1 MRCPAC
7 GLSAF
12 PRLAPAMITL
22 VTRGDDGPEQQAL
35 LARGVLWKVPMYSCL
50 AGFVEPGETLEEAV
64 RREVL
69 EESRVRVD
77 DVAYVASQPWPFPSS
92 LMIGF
97 SARAGGGEPQPADGE
112 LVEVRW
118 LEREEVQTA
127 IGEDLSRAVGPDDV
141 VLLYFACH
149 GSPEMRASKD
159 ERSLYLIL
167 HDTQYQRIYAT
178 GIDMEVDVMRWMDRL
193 GDAKLV
199 VLFIDACF
207 SGRAGGRT
215 FKGPLA
221 TKAYRSEPRKVS
233 LKDLALGS
241 GRLIITAADEDQV
254 ALEDPRLGH
263 GVFTYHLLRALQPT
277 SAEATTIR
285 IGALYEAVAT
295 AVAQATEG
303 RQVPIL
309 NGQSRMAALPA
320 LPAP

>member
-1 MRCPAC
+1 MLHAVSVGVNTYADPRVLN
-7 GLSAF
+7 LSCARQDAEAF
-12 PRLAPAMITL
+12 ARLIEQRVAPEERAVRLL
-22 VTRGDDGPEQQAL
+22 VD
-35 LARGVLWKVPMYSCL
+35 
-50 AGFVEPGETLEEAV
+50 EEAT
-64 RREVL
+64 REN
-69 EESRVRVD
+69 
-77 DVAYVASQPWPFPSS
+77 
-92 LMIGF
+92 
-97 SARAGGGEPQPADGE
+97 
-112 LVEVRW
+112 
-118 LEREEVQTA
+118 VQVA
-127 IGEDLSRAVGPDDV
+127 IGEDLSRAVGPEDV

-167 HDTQYQRIYAT
+167 HDTQYPRIYAT
-178 GIDMEVDVMRWMDRL
+178 GVDMEIDVMRWMHRL
-193 GDAKLV
+193 GDARLV

-221 TKAYRSEPRKVS
+221 AKTYRSEPRKVS

-254 ALEDPRLGH
+254 AMEEPGLGH

-277 SAEATTIR
+277 AAEPATIKV
-285 IGALYEAVAT
+285 GVLYETVAT
-295 AVAQATEG
+295 AVAQATDG

-320 LPAP
+320 LPTP